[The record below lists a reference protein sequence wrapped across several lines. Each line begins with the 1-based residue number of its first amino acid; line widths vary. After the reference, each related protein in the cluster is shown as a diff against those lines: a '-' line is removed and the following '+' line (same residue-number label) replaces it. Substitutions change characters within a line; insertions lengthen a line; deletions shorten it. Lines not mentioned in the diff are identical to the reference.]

1 MKNSKNFN
9 IRRISGDLEKIR
21 KNRFNPSSRY
31 FEGILGKFAIISN
44 LEWIL
49 TDLVSEIQDK
59 GTTVPRVRKE
69 GKINYGIF
77 VMKRYAFAKA

>member
-31 FEGILGKFAIISN
+31 FEGILEKFAIISV
-44 LEWIL
+44 EFGM
-49 TDLVSEIQDK
+49 DSYRSRKRDK
-59 GTTVPRVRKE
+59 GTVPRVRKE